1 MIVSRWARAARFAW
15 ASAAVGVFAAGAAVA
30 QDDPDEPRARFG
42 ERVDVV
48 EVLVDVQVTDRKG
61 VVVLGLG
68 ADDFDAR
75 VEGEPARIT
84 SVTFRS
90 PYFTG
95 HEEAGS
101 DPFSFAPEAVA
112 APERRYFVL
121 LFHDLM
127 RPDYETLGVT
137 AQQSIAVAMARQWIQ
152 DELLPAD
159 LVAVASFDYK
169 LKVHSDFGRDP
180 AVLDRALKRAM
191 MRRDPDRSEP
201 TPVASGPS
209 LLRHLPQGKELRDR
223 SRSIREAL
231 WTLAEG
237 LRPLEGRKNLV
248 LFSIGAGLSS
258 YLAPVLNR
266 SNVDVYT
273 VDISPPMAEHL
284 QAVALEALARDTD
297 GHFFRWG
304 SYLDSLR
311 RVSRRTAGYYQLSV
325 LVQRRADGTLPER
338 VAVDVVHPRLRVTAR
353 RHYTEGEELEPLSPL
368 RPLETPRPVMQ

>member
-1 MIVSRWARAARFAW
+1 M
-15 ASAAVGVFAAGAAVA
+15 
-30 QDDPDEPRARFG
+30 
-42 ERVDVV
+42 
-48 EVLVDVQVTDRKG
+48 
-61 VVVLGLG
+61 
-68 ADDFDAR
+68 
-75 VEGEPARIT
+75 
-84 SVTFRS
+84 
-90 PYFTG
+90 
-95 HEEAGS
+95 
-101 DPFSFAPEAVA
+101 
-112 APERRYFVL
+112 L
-121 LFHDLM
+121 LFDDLM

-137 AQQSIAVAMARQWIQ
+137 AQQSIAVAMARQWIR

-201 TPVASGPS
+201 TAIAPGPS

-223 SRSIREAL
+223 SRSIPEAL
-231 WTLAEG
+231 WILAEG

-311 RVSRRTAGYYQLSV
+311 RVSRRTAGYYQLWV
-325 LVQRRADGTLPER
+325 RVQRRADGTLPER
-338 VAVDVVHPRLRVTAR
+338 VAVDVVHPRLRVTALGGTQDAPWEAVSE
-353 RHYTEGEELEPLSPL
+353 YQIDAWGGTEAQAQVLASTVLAAIYDMRGAVTDGWVTSAVPTL
-368 RPLETPRPVMQ
+368 RPVSQPDEDTGRPRYLVQVSLTASPT